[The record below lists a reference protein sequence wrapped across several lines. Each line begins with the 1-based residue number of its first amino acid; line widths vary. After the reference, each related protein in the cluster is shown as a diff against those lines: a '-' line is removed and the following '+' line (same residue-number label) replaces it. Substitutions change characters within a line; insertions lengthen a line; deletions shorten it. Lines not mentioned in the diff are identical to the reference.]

1 VLNLKSTVMRI
12 YLSPSKPAIV
22 LFLVLLFSVQLC
34 KGQSADSIDNKLNI
48 LSNSSAKVATINSSL
63 STLDSASNKL
73 KKEINDLTRK
83 RGKTRNEMNI
93 LQKSIKELEKK
104 QDSMLIKQNELKE
117 ETEKLK
123 QSATFLKAQIDTL
136 IKARDTLKS
145 ATAKLDTTKKK
156 LAQETLDISKEIEKK
171 QEIISKQRDSMETI
185 ATLTMHDSINIWNK
199 GDFVTKTKINRVHI
213 NVKEGIIIE
222 IIVITDSGT
231 FRNKSAIIDLLHFG
245 ERGDDRLKVERQDY
259 KKDRKYM
266 YIYLDD
272 VMVYAPIRSYLDIPY
287 AEFDIDLKPGSD
299 SIYLL
304 RTSTSINTY
313 FNIAAFTD
321 LKGISGEP
329 NGLAQFTA
337 EAKFITRTK
346 NCPNSSIVP
355 MNYIAFKGGLS
366 KFDNDFKGSQ
376 LYNDDSVSRKDLL
389 QRAIYSVG
397 VKMNILRAFPSTY
410 PKHLINDMQLNIGYN
425 FIGAKVFDT
434 VFKDQAHTV
443 IDTNYR
449 NVTQNQFY
457 IEPQMTF
464 NRHKNFSMTIGL
476 PLYANSVKKSS
487 NISNSGWEYW
497 VCPSINLMY
506 YGKRDASSKLFF
518 RYNHFINLKEPSQAF
533 SQMQLGYAV
542 NLTEVWGG
550 RAVNNQ

>member
-1 VLNLKSTVMRI
+1 MRI
-12 YLSPSKPAIV
+12 YLPSFKSVII
-22 LFLVLLFSVQLC
+22 LLLVMFFSAQLC
-34 KGQSADSIDNKLNI
+34 KGQSTDSIDNKLNV
-48 LSNSSAKVATINSSL
+48 LANSSAKVATINSSL
-63 STLDSASNKL
+63 SILDSASSKL
-73 KKEINDLTRK
+73 KKEIDDLQKK
-83 RGKTRNEMNI
+83 RGKTRSEMNI
-93 LQKSIKELEKK
+93 LRKNIKELEKK

-136 IKARDTLKS
+136 IKARDTLKV

-185 ATLTMHDSINIWNK
+185 ATLTMHNSIDIWRDIPKKKDSIIMK
-199 GDFVTKTKINRVHI
+199 AKINRVHV
-213 NVKEGIIIE
+213 NVKEGIITE
-222 IIVITDSGT
+222 IIVVTDSGT
-231 FRNKSAIIDLLHFG
+231 FRNKSSVIDLLHFG
-245 ERGDDRLKVERQDY
+245 ERGGDWLYMEKQVY
-259 KKDRKYM
+259 KRGADYM
-266 YIYLDD
+266 YVYLDD
-272 VMVYAPIRSYLDIPY
+272 VLLYAPIKSYLDIPY
-287 AEFDIDLKPGSD
+287 AEFDIDLKPGPD

-304 RTSTSINTY
+304 RTSTSLNTY

-346 NCPNSSIVP
+346 NYKNTSIVP
-355 MNYIAFKGGLS
+355 INYVAFRGGLS
-366 KFDNDFKGSQ
+366 KFDNDFKGTQ

-397 VKMNILRAFPSTY
+397 VKVNILRAFPSTY

-425 FIGAKVFDT
+425 FLGAKVFDT

-443 IDTNYR
+443 IDTNYK

-476 PLYANSVKKSS
+476 PFYLNSVKKSA

-497 VCPSINLMY
+497 ICPSINLMY

-518 RYNHFINLKEPSQAF
+518 RYNHFINLKEASQAF

-550 RAVNNQ
+550 SSSK